1 MVGSILS
8 NLWAALI
15 AFTLYFGLSYPFVS
29 PVATLLGSSIWAI
42 VFFFFT
48 FVIRYLL
55 YFVWQSPIEAD
66 LDVVNS
72 SDGTSIES
80 EQANYSSKE
89 MASVVKQMLD
99 DK

>member
-1 MVGSILS
+1 MVGSLLS

-29 PVATLLGSSIWAI
+29 PVAILFGSSIWAI
-42 VFFFFT
+42 VFFLFT
-48 FVIRYLL
+48 FVVRYLL
-55 YFVWQSPIEAD
+55 FFVWQPPFQAD
-66 LDVVNS
+66 LDDVKLS
-72 SDGTSIES
+72 EGTSIES

-89 MASVVKQMLD
+89 MTSVVKQMLD